1 MKYVLEKSIALKVF
15 YYFMAIDGDIS
26 SDELQKLDDIIV
38 EIAYEGDKA
47 EIVEECESYL
57 GSMDSRDEAYDYILE
72 AIDKAITESDEA
84 VGDGVAR
91 RLLVWNLYAL
101 SFSDGE
107 LADAEKRIINHI
119 GRVLEIDKSVLLD
132 MEQLIHTAWAIEKE
146 LDVLNASVKPY
157 AEIRPVIEE
166 VERRK
171 GVVVKAAKELIEDDY
186 FVISEKKEKN
196 KPFTVIG
203 KKLSST
209 VAPKVAS
216 VGEKAQKGLKV
227 ASNTVGGVAVKG
239 VMGIKEGT
247 GKMLDRFKKTEIKL
261 PNNYKK
267 IKGKFPEEMG
277 LPEDAFGYEMVDDG
291 TNALI
296 VCFDVDESM
305 SMPFDDNEEIIRN
318 MHEMKNPNEGL
329 VEVNSGETKRGAK
342 YVYVILKHAMMQE
355 DGVFVGTEYTMN
367 VNVQLGS
374 AIKFLDASFMEQGT
388 TGMRDTAVYELLR
401 RDGRVGENM
410 EGWSSDPYDESYT
423 EGFLMNASENAL
435 YDEMFPLHPL
445 SAERQLIKY
454 IIDNN

>member
-38 EIAYEGDKA
+38 EIVYEGDKA

-119 GRVLEIDKSVLLD
+119 GIVLEIDKSVLLD

-171 GVVVKAAKELIEDDY
+171 GVVIKAAKELIEDDY

-196 KPFTVIG
+196 KPFTLIG

-239 VMGIKEGT
+239 AMGIKEGT
-247 GKMLDRFKKTEIKL
+247 GKMFDRFKQ
-261 PNNYKK
+261 
-267 IKGKFPEEMG
+267 IKGEVTEE
-277 LPEDAFGYEMVDDG
+277 E
-291 TNALI
+291 
-296 VCFDVDESM
+296 
-305 SMPFDDNEEIIRN
+305 NER
-318 MHEMKNPNEGL
+318 
-329 VEVNSGETKRGAK
+329 
-342 YVYVILKHAMMQE
+342 
-355 DGVFVGTEYTMN
+355 
-367 VNVQLGS
+367 
-374 AIKFLDASFMEQGT
+374 
-388 TGMRDTAVYELLR
+388 
-401 RDGRVGENM
+401 
-410 EGWSSDPYDESYT
+410 
-423 EGFLMNASENAL
+423 
-435 YDEMFPLHPL
+435 
-445 SAERQLIKY
+445 
-454 IIDNN
+454 